1 MKLEP
6 GIAAPS
12 FELFDTEKQRVSL
25 ESYKG
30 RKLVILFFPLAFT
43 STCTK
48 ELCSVRD
55 NLSFYNNSDAEVIG
69 VSVDSLYTLAKYKEE
84 QALNFTLLSDFNK
97 EVSAAYDTLYPL
109 FGFDMRGVSKRSAFV
124 IDREGVIR
132 YSEVLEDAS
141 QVPDFD
147 KISETLSSIA

>member
-6 GIAAPS
+6 GIAAPA
-12 FELFDTEKQRVSL
+12 FELFDTEKKRVSL

-30 RKLVILFFPLAFT
+30 RKLVMLFFPLAFT
-43 STCTK
+43 GTCTK

-55 NLSFYNNSDAEVIG
+55 NLSFYNNSDAEVVGI
-69 VSVDSLYTLAKYKEE
+69 SVDSLYTLAKFKEE

-141 QVPDFD
+141 QVPDFAR
-147 KISETLSSIA
+147 ISETLSSIA